1 MIFGGKT
8 ENLCKGCVLI
18 LNLNEKKIKKFEDEN
33 IELLQNDIVT
43 SFLKQPLNKQSYL
56 KAISEPTKENMED
69 LDNKFKQ
76 FYFKIRFVSHISST
90 LHFNSVNFDKRQR
103 KLQSRFQT
111 TFSKNS
117 GNEGEDNNYFDSIPD
132 KNADISLNTLLSKE
146 DITKQISCPK
156 LYVALNRLSPKQ
168 MQIINLAYVIGL
180 NDTEISIL
188 LGKSQ
193 QAISKM
199 HKKALGNLIDYI
211 ESNNAE
217 GGTISD
223 IKYI

>member
-1 MIFGGKT
+1 M
-8 ENLCKGCVLI
+8 
-18 LNLNEKKIKKFEDEN
+18 NLNDKKIKKFEDEN

-56 KAISEPTKENMED
+56 KAISEPTKENMKD

-76 FYFKIRFVSHISST
+76 FYFNIRFVSHISST
-90 LHFNSVNFDKRQR
+90 LHFNSINFDKRQR
-103 KLQSRFQT
+103 KLQSRFHR
-111 TFSKNS
+111 SLNKNS
-117 GNEGEDNNYFDSIPD
+117 DNEGEENKYLDIPD
-132 KNADISLNTLLSKE
+132 ENANISLNTLLSKE

-156 LYVALNRLSPKQ
+156 LYDALNRLTPKQ
-168 MQIINLAYVIGL
+168 KQIINLAYVNEL

-199 HKKALGNLIDYI
+199 HKKALVTLIEYM
-211 ESNNAE
+211 ESSNASE
-217 GGTISD
+217 GVL
-223 IKYI
+223 